1 MMGLVNSSLEK
12 TYDDIDA
19 YEVYVFDIVFESSMQ
34 SLLVVQ
40 VYISIKWMLSNFG
53 QLTKTFNNF

>member
-19 YEVYVFDIVFESSMQ
+19 YEVYAFDIVFESSMQ

-40 VYISIKWMLSNFG
+40 VYIRHKPEPG
-53 QLTKTFNNF
+53 TTHGH